1 MYQRTPATISIVRSR
16 GEVRSGEG
24 QREEGG
30 GGGGKEEG
38 ERSRRRR
45 WEEVERGREGR
56 GRR

>member
-24 QREEGG
+24 RREEE

-56 GRR
+56 RRM